1 MKKLATCIS
10 VLITLNCLCVS
21 QLVAQD
27 KPAASSID
35 STAPKK
41 IVKWLQILQKTPKPP
56 RKGAIYFIPIPI
68 FSVNP
73 TSSFQL
79 GVGATL
85 NWFSGEPVD
94 TRLSNSSVGVSYTL
108 KNQLIS
114 SLKTSIYTKHDNWIL
129 LGDWRYQMSSQ
140 PGFGIGT
147 GRQSATLSS
156 PAIVINDNPYG
167 TQAPGVQ
174 VITYN
179 FARVY
184 ETALRKVIDKFYMGM
199 GYHFDYYYNVKDKLL
214 NLNATTPLITNN
226 YIYNVNNGFSQ
237 TSSLLSGVSI
247 DAVYDTRDN
256 QNNPHKGR
264 YALLSFRYNPVFL
277 GSNNNSSTLYAEYRD
292 YVNFTRDNHNILA
305 FWAIGNF
312 TTSGVLP
319 YWNLP
324 TIGWDQFSKSGEG
337 YVQGRFRGQNLIFG
351 QTEYRRHLFGIK
363 NNPSF
368 MSMVVFA
375 NMTTASSKEN
385 NIALFKY
392 VDPAFGTGLRVNVS
406 PIARIRVAVDYA
418 IGFYGSMGIYFRLNE
433 TF

>member
-1 MKKLATCIS
+1 
-10 VLITLNCLCVS
+10 
-21 QLVAQD
+21 
-27 KPAASSID
+27 
-35 STAPKK
+35 
-41 IVKWLQILQKTPKPP
+41 
-56 RKGAIYFIPIPI
+56 
-68 FSVNP
+68 
-73 TSSFQL
+73 
-79 GVGATL
+79 
-85 NWFSGEPVD
+85 
-94 TRLSNSSVGVSYTL
+94 
-108 KNQLIS
+108 
-114 SLKTSIYTKHDNWIL
+114 
-129 LGDWRYQMSSQ
+129 
-140 PGFGIGT
+140 
-147 GRQSATLSS
+147 
-156 PAIVINDNPYG
+156 
-167 TQAPGVQ
+167 
-174 VITYN
+174 
-179 FARVY
+179 
-184 ETALRKVIDKFYMGM
+184 MGM

-214 NLNATTPLITNN
+214 NLNATTPLITNY